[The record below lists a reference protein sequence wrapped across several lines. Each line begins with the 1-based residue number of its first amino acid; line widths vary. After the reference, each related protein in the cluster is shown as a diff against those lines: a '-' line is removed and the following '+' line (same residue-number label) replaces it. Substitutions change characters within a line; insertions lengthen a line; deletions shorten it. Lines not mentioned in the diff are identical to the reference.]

1 MTKQSKYYPLLKP
14 LLKKPAF
21 TTAEALDLNIPRNA
35 LAYFEK
41 SGVIERVA
49 KGIYR
54 DPNYES
60 EAEITQEDL
69 ALTAYTSKNAVIC
82 LISALNFYNMTDQIP
97 REHWLAIP
105 HTQRAP
111 ARHLVRAVR
120 MRNMELG
127 RITVKIGEYELAI
140 FDRERCIVDAFRYL
154 SPEIAIKSLQAY
166 LQSKEHK
173 PNLSKLQE
181 YAKKLRV
188 NLKPYI
194 LSLTT

>member
-1 MTKQSKYYPLLKP
+1 MTRKSKYYPLLKP
-14 LLKKPAF
+14 LLNKPAF
-21 TTAEALDLNIPRNA
+21 TTAEALELNIPSNA

-69 ALTAYTSKNAVIC
+69 ALTAYTTKNAVIC

-105 HTQRAP
+105 HSQRAP

-127 RITVKIGEYELAI
+127 RTTVKIGEYELAI

-173 PNLSKLQE
+173 PNLTKLQE

>member
-1 MTKQSKYYPLLKP
+1 MANKSKYYPLLKP

-41 SGVIERVA
+41 SGTIERVA
-49 KGIYR
+49 RGIYR
-54 DPNYES
+54 DPNYVCK
-60 EAEITQEDL
+60 AEITQEDL
-69 ALTAYTSKNAVIC
+69 AITAYTTKNAVIC
-82 LISALNFYNMTDQIP
+82 LISALNLYSMTDQIP

-105 HTQRAP
+105 HSQRAP

-127 RITVKIGEYELAI
+127 RTIIKIGEFKLAI

-173 PNLSKLQE
+173 PNLTKLQA

-188 NLKPYI
+188 NLKPYV

>member
-1 MTKQSKYYPLLKP
+1 MTKKSKYYPLLKP

-41 SGVIERVA
+41 SGTIERVA

-69 ALTAYTSKNAVIC
+69 ALTAYTTKNAVIC
-82 LISALNFYNMTDQIP
+82 LISALHFYNMTDQIP

-105 HTQRAP
+105 HSQRAP

-127 RITVKIGEYELAI
+127 RTTVKIGEYELAI
-140 FDRERCIVDAFRYL
+140 FDRERSILDAFRYL

>member
-1 MTKQSKYYPLLKP
+1 MTKKSKYYPLLKP

-69 ALTAYTSKNAVIC
+69 ALTTYTTKNAVIC

-105 HTQRAP
+105 HSQRAP

-127 RITVKIGEYELAI
+127 RTTVKIGKYELAI
-140 FDRERCIVDAFRYL
+140 FDRERCVVDAFRYL

-166 LQSKEHK
+166 FQCKEHK
-173 PNLSKLQE
+173 PNLTKLQE